1 MATAPRIDYFDG
13 SGTTNELVLTTNLF
27 NLVFTGSVD
36 ANTIDVQIDVNGAGF
51 VSDPSLVGLTVPKFT
66 LPNLAS
72 YPNGLPLDKG
82 RNIIR
87 LRAIDLSGAVS
98 PVSTIIVDVM
108 SNSDIGLIPA
118 PPTGVQIK
126 RKTTNVELA
135 WSDLTT
141 QSATGYHVYASTE
154 PGGGGSGY
162 LRVNAE
168 MIPAA
173 RPTTTSVET
182 FAAATASF
190 DFSEDE
196 SLDLQII
203 ARTVDPVSGAVVE
216 QKTLNQYPLIQ
227 NPNVRFSFTVDA
239 MSTVKNH
246 TFSHDRGASVGSGI
260 LNNDVFAA
268 VQSDDPLYYVVS
280 AIYFDKTTGVL
291 QESRFSVELAGAPL
305 SLDAAVRGIRIRDQ
319 RAISQGYI
327 QEVQRKEPT
336 LALIPGSTVREVH
349 IEPFSNEMQKAYFLA
364 DWVHRSKSFAAMLA
378 IDDPTF
384 SGVSVPVSQ
393 SSYKQNLKT
402 ALSIA
407 DDSAVQSFIDSSF
420 DSLASSFGIARQGSR
435 SAVVNQTFYTTTKP
449 VKDLIVA
456 QGAIVSSS
464 TNSTAPRFVAQ
475 GAVILSAANALAYY
489 NPDLRRYEV
498 QVQMVADIP
507 GGAGNVPAGALD
519 TVTSGANGLQTVNE
533 FAADFGRDAAS
544 NLEVAEEG
552 ARALSS
558 LDTGTEGGYERIS
571 FGTPGV
577 LDAFIVKS
585 GDPQMMRDY
594 DDVRKKHIGGK
605 VDIYIKGT
613 NERTVT
619 ETFAFQF
626 SVAKSVRFDVIDAEQ
641 LTFRARDSR
650 LTPSNPIQEML
661 NNPSQGFGLRN
672 HSNLPT
678 TEYDLTGVT
687 ILDYRTIKLNT
698 LIPQPSTLLDDFVEG
713 DYRYRSNNKF
723 TAGVQPI
730 RRVTSVIGSSS
741 GALDPASGFTLYKLQ
756 DPLLD
761 GESTMAT
768 DYVTINQ
775 VDGVPNGEAI
785 PINDEQHV
793 LIGEFPEPLGSVGVN
808 AFTLAVYSLDRSIL
822 YNGPDTANPDYLVVA
837 GSQTKPLKIVR
848 SSTSSIPTGA
858 TVSVD
863 YEHDENFVVT
873 YVVNDTLQ
881 QVQARVKKA
890 KHLTADALVKQ
901 AVENP
906 LSAEVTVQLAAN
918 AVQPTVDSALRT
930 AVSVLLDRKGIG
942 NVVHQSDMTGSM
954 ERVDGVDYLVQPF
967 TKLTLQ
973 DGAVRVRDPILSDY
987 VFISSLSQFTN
998 AVYILTDDLPF
1009 ATTDGGGPSTVHHG
1023 VYKDELIMESSPTLA
1038 DVGAAVNRAF
1048 VIGKN
1053 GAIIQGYSDDAT
1065 LLPEFITAEA
1075 VAAERLRRTANR
1087 VLVSLNAGLSPAD
1100 VPTDHSFAVT
1110 YVVSGDRGSKDIG
1123 ASQVEYLTPGDLTV
1137 TYKKAV

>member
-13 SGTTNELVLTTNLF
+13 SGTTSELVLTTNLF

-36 ANTIDVQIDVNGAGF
+36 ANTIDVQIDVNGEGF

-66 LPNLAS
+66 VPNLS
-72 YPNGLPLDKG
+72 SFPNGIPLDKG
-82 RNIIR
+82 RNVIR

-98 PVSTIIVDVM
+98 PVSTIIVDVQ

-118 PPTGVQIK
+118 PPTGVRLK
-126 RKTTNVELA
+126 RRTTSVELS

-141 QSATGYHVYASTE
+141 QDATGYHVYASTE
-154 PGGGGSGY
+154 AGGGGSGY

-173 RPTTTSVET
+173 KPTTTSVET
-182 FAAATASF
+182 FAVAQASF
-190 DFSEDE
+190 DFAEDE

-203 ARTVDPVSGAVVE
+203 ARTVDPVSGVVVE

-227 NPNVRFSFTVDA
+227 NPNIRFTLTLDSL
-239 MSTVKNH
+239 STVKNH
-246 TFSHDRGASVGSGI
+246 TFFHDRGASVGSGI
-260 LNNDVFAA
+260 LNNDVFSS
-268 VQSDDPLYYVVS
+268 VQSDDPLFYVVS
-280 AIYFDKTTGVL
+280 AVYFDKTTGVL
-291 QESRFSVELAGAPL
+291 QESRFSVELAGSPL
-305 SLDAAVRGIRIRDQ
+305 SLDATVRGIRIRDQ
-319 RAISQGYI
+319 RTISQGYI

-384 SGVSVPVSQ
+384 SGVSVPVVQ

-407 DDSAVQSFIDSSF
+407 DDSAVQAFIDSSF
-420 DSLASSFGIARQGSR
+420 DSLASSFGIARAGSR
-435 SAVVNQTFYTTTKP
+435 SAVVNQTFYTTSKP
-449 VKDLIVA
+449 VKDLIVS

-464 TNSTAPRFVAQ
+464 TNSAAPRFVAQ
-475 GAVILSAANALAYY
+475 GAVVLSASNALAYY
-489 NPDLRRYEV
+489 NPDLRRYEIR
-498 QVQMVADIP
+498 VQMVADIP
-507 GGAGNVPAGALD
+507 GGSGNIPAGAID

-533 FAADFGRDAAS
+533 FASDFGRDAAS

-552 ARALSS
+552 QRALSS
-558 LDTGTEGGYERIS
+558 LDTGTEGGYERIA

-594 DDVRKKHIGGK
+594 DEVRKKHIGGK
-605 VDIYIKGT
+605 VDIWIKGT
-613 NERTVT
+613 NERTIS

-626 SVAKSVRFDVIDAEQ
+626 SVAKNVRFDVIDPAEMM
-641 LTFRARDSR
+641 FRARDSR

-698 LIPQPSTLLDDFVEG
+698 LIPQPPTLLDDFVEG
-713 DYRYRSNNKF
+713 DYRYRSNNRF
-723 TAGVQPI
+723 TAGVQPV
-730 RRVTSVIGSSS
+730 RRITSIIGSGS
-741 GALDPASGFTLYKLQ
+741 GALDPASGFTLFQLE

-761 GESTMAT
+761 GGSTKAS

-775 VDGVPNGEAI
+775 VNGVPNGEAI

-793 LIGEFPEPLGSVGVN
+793 LIGEFQEPLGSVGVN
-808 AFTLAVYSLDRSIL
+808 GFTLAVYSFDRSVL
-822 YNGPDTANPDYLVVA
+822 YNGPDTSNPDYLIVA
-837 GSQTKPLKIVR
+837 GSQTKSLKIVR
-848 SSTSSIPTGA
+848 SSTSAIPSGA

-881 QVQARVKKA
+881 QVQARVSKS

-906 LSAEVTVQLAAN
+906 LSAEVTVQLDPN

-930 AVSVLLDRKGIG
+930 SVSVLLDRKGIG
-942 NVVHQSDMTGSM
+942 NVVHQSDMTASI
-954 ERVDGVDYLVQPF
+954 ERVSGVDYLVQPF

-987 VFISSLSQFTN
+987 EFISSLSQFTN
-998 AVYILTDDLPF
+998 AVYILTDDLLF
-1009 ATTDGGGPSTVHHG
+1009 ATTDGGGPNTVHHG
-1023 VYKDELIMESSPTLA
+1023 VYKDEIIMESSPTLA
-1038 DVGAAVNRAF
+1038 DVGAVVNRSF
-1048 VIGKN
+1048 IVGSN
-1053 GAIIQGYSDDAT
+1053 GAIIVGYSDDAT
-1065 LLPEFITAEA
+1065 LYPTFITAEA

-1110 YVVSGDRGSKDIG
+1110 YVVSGDRGSKDVG

-1137 TYKKAV
+1137 TYKRA

>member
-51 VSDPSLVGLTVPKFT
+51 VSDPSLVGITVPKIT
-66 LPNLAS
+66 VPNLSS
-72 YPNGLPLDKG
+72 YPNGIPLDKG

-98 PVSTIIVDVM
+98 PVTTIVVDVR

-118 PPTGVQIK
+118 PPTGVVMK
-126 RKTTNVELA
+126 RKSTSVEIS

-173 RPTTTSVET
+173 RPTTTSVDT
-182 FAAATASF
+182 FAVAAASF

-203 ARTVDPVSGAVVE
+203 ARTVDPISGAVVE

-227 NPNVRFSFTVDA
+227 NPNVRFSIALDA
-239 MSTVKNH
+239 LSTVKNH
-246 TFSHDRGASVGSGI
+246 TFAHDRGASVGSGI
-260 LNNDVFAA
+260 LNNDVFAS
-268 VQSDDPLYYVVS
+268 VQPDDPLYYVVS
-280 AIYFDKTTGVL
+280 AVYFDKSTGVL
-291 QESRFSVELAGAPL
+291 QESRFSVELAGSPL
-305 SLDAAVRGIRIRDQ
+305 SLDAAVRGVRIRDQ
-319 RAISQGYI
+319 RTISQGYI
-327 QEVQRKEPT
+327 TEVQRKEPT

-384 SGVSVPVSQ
+384 SGVSIPVAQ

-407 DDSAVQSFIDSSF
+407 DDSAVQAFIDSSF
-420 DSLASSFGIARQGSR
+420 DSLASSFGVSRAGARA
-435 SAVVNQTFYTTTKP
+435 AVVNQTFYTTVKP

-464 TNSTAPRFVAQ
+464 TNSSAPRFIAQ
-475 GAVILSAANALAYY
+475 GAVILSAANSLAYY

-507 GGAGNVPAGALD
+507 GSSGNVPAGAID

-552 ARALSS
+552 QRALSS
-558 LDTGTEGGYERIS
+558 LDTGTEGGYQKIA

-594 DDVRKKHIGGK
+594 DEVRGKHIGGK

-613 NERTVT
+613 NERTVQ

-626 SVAKSVRFDVIDAEQ
+626 SVAKSVRFDVIDATE
-641 LTFRARDSR
+641 LMFRARDSR

-698 LIPQPSTLLDDFVEG
+698 LIPQPPTLLDDFVEG
-713 DYRYRSNNKF
+713 DYRYRSNNRF
-723 TAGVQPI
+723 TASVQPL
-730 RRVTSVIGSSS
+730 RRVTSIIGSSS
-741 GALDPASGFTLYKLQ
+741 GALDPASGFTLYKLE

-761 GESTMAT
+761 GESTKAS

-775 VDGVPNGEAI
+775 VDNVPNGEAI
-785 PINDEQHV
+785 AINDEQHV

-808 AFTLAVYSLDRSIL
+808 AFTLSVYSLDRTIL
-822 YNGPDTANPDYLVVA
+822 YNGPDSPNPDYLVVA

-848 SSTSSIPTGA
+848 SSTSSIPTGS

-873 YVVNDTLQ
+873 YVVNDTLH
-881 QVQARVKKA
+881 QVQSRISKA

-942 NVVHQSDMTGSM
+942 NVVHQSDMTGNM

-973 DGAVRVRDPILSDY
+973 DGAVRIRDPILSDY
-987 VFISSLSQFTN
+987 VFIPSLSQFTN

-1009 ATTDGGGPSTVHHG
+1009 ATTDGGGPNTVHHG
-1023 VYKDELIMESSPTLA
+1023 VYKDELIMEPSPTLA

-1048 VIGKN
+1048 IIGRN

-1065 LLPEFITAEA
+1065 LLPLMITPEA
-1075 VAAERLRRTANR
+1075 VAEERLRRTANR

-1100 VPTDHSFAVT
+1100 TPADHSFAVT
-1110 YVVSGDRGSKDIG
+1110 YVVSGDRGSKDLG